1 MGFWK
6 ERGLVKMNMRRC
18 IYVFEVIFFFFVVIS
33 TDVFSKDLE
42 SLLPPDQRHKK
53 DWPRVQRE
61 LDATQPVFPPG
72 LSDFMAGMSSFHHF
86 QEDRYIKEN
95 PLYQEVQRFKEEQNE
110 LAASKDEFLNCLA
123 DYRLKKPE
131 NYQLCRD
138 ELYGDFS
145 SKDLTATYPLIFGK
159 LMEPVSVNSPS
170 SSAVLRSIQGNPT
183 PPRGV
188 YGKYWRRAGREIRTG
203 SFAFPPVVS
212 AFLAGMG
219 EYDSYKREETIKKSP
234 LSQEVQRFKEAH
246 REFSEPIAEFL
257 GYLVDRRLPKP
268 SDCSVSSDTLSS
280 YILVAG
286 IQEEYPLIYFELCRD
301 NFDDF
306 VVPDFAAVP
315 TPVVALPPAASNS
328 SKKRKASMV
337 EGKEKTAVSAAVAS
351 CGTYKEQI
359 EVFWRDYKINFR
371 TERGAYLVGAGNALK
386 SLLRGLENGSFESL
400 TLSELDRRCFE
411 IFCECMASKEYSEE
425 NKLAYPDLYRVFLEN
440 KGSASLTAEGTDS
453 GGSGDE
459 DSDEESEDDS
469 DESDDDS
476 PVPQSPPAKK
486 TARHGCA
493 GKGEATLDAQLISFE
508 GILTIDC
515 KGKDRRALYLEV
527 TRAIC
532 FANYQTLSNTYNAE
546 EQLTAYKKIRQIL
559 KGRRGLDGLQNKIYS
574 LEVVAYFRGLGA
586 TREPSLQ
593 SKPSSSGDG
602 TSGGEDG
609 SYFVDPFSS
618 W

>member
-1 MGFWK
+1 M
-6 ERGLVKMNMRRC
+6 
-18 IYVFEVIFFFFVVIS
+18 VIS

-42 SLLPPDQRHKK
+42 SLLSPDQRHKK

-86 QEDRYIKEN
+86 QEDKYIKEN

-212 AFLAGMG
+212 GFLAGMG
-219 EYDSYKREETIKKSP
+219 DYDSYKREEAIKKSP
-234 LSQEVQRFKEAH
+234 LFQEVQRFKKAYPD
-246 REFSEPIAEFL
+246 FSEPIAGFL

-337 EGKEKTAVSAAVAS
+337 EGKEKTAVSAAMSS
-351 CGTYKEQI
+351 CGAYKEQI
-359 EVFWRDYKINFR
+359 NVFWRDYKINFK
-371 TERGAYLVGAGNALK
+371 TEGGAYLVGAGNALRN
-386 SLLRGLENGSFESL
+386 LLRGLENGSFQSL
-400 TLSELDRRCFE
+400 TLSELDRKCFK
-411 IFCECMASKEYSEE
+411 IFCECMASKEYSYE
-425 NKLAYPDLYRVFLEN
+425 NKCVYPDLYRVFLEN
-440 KGSASLTAEGTDS
+440 KEAAGLSYLEGGDS
-453 GGSGDE
+453 
-459 DSDEESEDDS
+459 SEDDS
-469 DESDDDS
+469 DESYHGS
-476 PVPQSPPAKK
+476 PVSQSPPAKK
-486 TARHGCA
+486 TARHGHA
-493 GKGEATLDAQLISFE
+493 SAREGSLDVQLVSFE
-508 GILTIDC
+508 GVLNIDC
-515 KGKDRRALYLEV
+515 KGKDKKALHLEV

-532 FANYQTLSNTYNAE
+532 FNNYKTLSNTYNPE
-546 EQLTAYKKIRQIL
+546 KQLTAYKKICQIL
-559 KGRRGLDGLQNKIYS
+559 KGRRDFDALQQKIYS
-574 LEVVAYFRGLGA
+574 LEVADYFRDLGA

-602 TSGGEDG
+602 TSGGEDV
-609 SYFVDPFSS
+609 SYFVDPFLKDD